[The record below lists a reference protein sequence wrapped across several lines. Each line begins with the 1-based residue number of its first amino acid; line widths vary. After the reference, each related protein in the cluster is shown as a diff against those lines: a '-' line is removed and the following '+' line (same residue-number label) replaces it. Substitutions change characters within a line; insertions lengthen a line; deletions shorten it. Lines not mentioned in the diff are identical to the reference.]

1 MKKQK
6 MLQSM
11 AEADRRQ
18 KFLAEEQ
25 EKVIALKKQQAKEK
39 QEYQVK
45 IQENNKQLEEQKKQG
60 LLSARA
66 VKERQ

>member
-1 MKKQK
+1 
-6 MLQSM
+6 MLRNM

-18 KFLAEEQ
+18 KILADEQ

-45 IQENNKQLEEQKKQG
+45 IQDNNK
-60 LLSARA
+60 
-66 VKERQ
+66 